1 MIWCPSGSKSLW
13 SLCPNLHADDSVNND
28 GHILV
33 AFLPLHPLLQVH
45 NGTISCAQSFQTI
58 FLHLL
63 EIWSEKSGYEK
74 ATVC

>member
-1 MIWCPSGSKSLW
+1 MIWCPSGSKSLK
-13 SLCPNLHADDSVNND
+13 SLCPNSYADDGVDND
-28 GHILV
+28 GHFV
-33 AFLPLHPLLQVH
+33 VVFSPLHPLLRVH

-63 EIWSEKSGYEK
+63 EIWRVKSGYEK